1 MHSKNGK
8 RIDSYEFAI
17 ELKSEKKVIGGL
29 SLNKIN
35 NFQGTAGGGIW
46 LNKKYHNKGYGS
58 EAFAERLKFAFNKLK
73 LRRVETGFLKG
84 NKSSFKMLK
93 RMGYKLEGMKREA
106 FRCKADGKIKD
117 EYIMG
122 LLKADWK
129 KIKL

>member
-106 FRCKADGKIKD
+106 FSDAK
-117 EYIMG
+117 
-122 LLKADWK
+122 
-129 KIKL
+129 